1 MIQKNREMLKTNQI
15 AHECMRLKVT
25 VLILIFLVSA
35 MPIPT
40 VEAQVGPAAVNLDCV
55 SVDASGSVQVE
66 VYPGATLTGQALCTV
81 SNPNSYQEKIEIDVQ
96 SDGLVNSAPGS
107 IILGPNA
114 EEEFYVTVKGEE
126 RMPVSSRNLVV
137 KATVTEMMGLPPPN
151 IAEAE
156 SKLIISIMQYSGLQL
171 EAVESLLTLE
181 TKTDTDVEFKVYNQG
196 NGADKFR
203 LALTENSL
211 GVLEDAG
218 FSISL
223 PMVNVEIESMG
234 PPFKVR
240 VVMRTPTD
248 YEDWPINS
256 EGKHEMIFTL
266 DFMATSDFSCK
277 SEGNCLTE
285 TVTTTITVF
294 AEASESEK
302 LLSGTS
308 DNQLLIYGGG
318 GGGILLLLI
327 LFLVMRRKK

>member
-1 MIQKNREMLKTNQI
+1 
-15 AHECMRLKVT
+15 MRLKVV
-25 VLILIFLVSA
+25 VLIVLFSLSNLPLPNA
-35 MPIPT
+35 
-40 VEAQVGPAAVNLDCV
+40 EAQVGAAAVNLECV

-81 SNPNSYQEKIEIDVQ
+81 SNPNSYQEKIEIEVQ

-107 IILGPNA
+107 ITLGPNA
-114 EEEFYVTVKGEE
+114 EEDFYVTVKGEE
-126 RMPVSSRNLVV
+126 RMSVSSRNLVV

-181 TKTDTDVEFKVYNQG
+181 TKIDYDVEFKVYNQG
-196 NGADKFR
+196 NGADRF
-203 LALTENSL
+203 LLGLTDDSRDSL
-211 GVLEDAG
+211 ESAG

-223 PMVNVEIESMG
+223 PLVNVEIGSME
-234 PPFKVR
+234 PPTKVR
-240 VVMRTPTD
+240 VTMRTPTG

-256 EGKHEMIFTL
+256 EGKHEMTFRL
-266 DFMATSDFSCK
+266 DFIATSDFSCK
-277 SEGNCLTE
+277 NEGNCLTE

-294 AEASESEK
+294 AEASESDK
-302 LLSGTS
+302 IISGTS

-327 LFLVMRRKK
+327 LFVVMRKKK

>member
-1 MIQKNREMLKTNQI
+1 MLNTNQI
-15 AHECMRLKVT
+15 AHEGMRLKAT
-25 VLILIFLVSA
+25 VLILIFLLSA
-35 MPIPT
+35 MPVPT
-40 VEAQVGPAAVNLDCV
+40 VEAQVGAAAVNLECV

-81 SNPNSYQEKIEIDVQ
+81 SNPNSYQEKIEIEVQ
-96 SDGLVNSAPGS
+96 SDGLVNSAPSS
-107 IILGPNA
+107 ITLGPNA
-114 EEEFYVTVKGEE
+114 EEDFYVTVKGEE
-126 RMPVSSRNLVV
+126 RMSESSRNLVV

-156 SKLIISIMQYSGLQL
+156 SKLIISIMQFSGLQL

-181 TKTDTDVEFKVYNQG
+181 TKVDYNVEFKVYNQG
-196 NGADKFR
+196 NGMDKFR
-203 LALTENSL
+203 LAVAENSHDI
-211 GVLEDAG
+211 LEDAG
-218 FSISL
+218 FTISL
-223 PMVNVEIESMG
+223 PMVNVEIQSMVA
-234 PPFKVR
+234 PMTVR
-240 VVMRTPTD
+240 VIMRTPTG

-256 EGKHEMIFTL
+256 EGQHEMTFEL
-266 DFMATSDFSCK
+266 DFIATSDFSCK
-277 SEGNCLTE
+277 NEGNCLTE

-327 LFLVMRRKK
+327 LFVVMRRKK

>member
-1 MIQKNREMLKTNQI
+1 
-15 AHECMRLKVT
+15 MRLKVV
-25 VLILIFLVSA
+25 VLIVLFSLSYLPLPNA
-35 MPIPT
+35 
-40 VEAQVGPAAVNLDCV
+40 EAQVGAAAVNLECV

-81 SNPNSYQEKIEIDVQ
+81 SNPNSYQEKIEIEVQ

-107 IILGPNA
+107 ITLGPNA
-114 EEEFYVTVKGEE
+114 EEDFYVTVKGEE
-126 RMPVSSRNLVV
+126 RMSVSSRNLVV

-156 SKLIISIMQYSGLQL
+156 SKLIVSIMQYSGLQV

-181 TKTDTDVEFKVYNQG
+181 TKVDYNLEFNVFNQG
-196 NGADKFR
+196 NAADRF
-203 LALTENSL
+203 LVGLTDDSRDSLEN
-211 GVLEDAG
+211 AG

-223 PMVNVEIESMG
+223 PLVNVEIDSMG
-234 PPFKVR
+234 PPTNVR
-240 VVMRTPTD
+240 VTMRTPTG

-256 EGKHEMIFTL
+256 EGKHEMTFRL
-266 DFMATSDFSCK
+266 DFIATSDFSCK
-277 SEGNCLTE
+277 NEGNCLTE

-294 AEASESEK
+294 AEASESDK
-302 LLSGTS
+302 IISGTS

-327 LFLVMRRKK
+327 LFLVMRKKK